1 MTPRSIVAVADSDSY
16 LKWAAATL
24 DRLDTV
30 PRRELVVLRTPIR
43 PDDAQTTAA
52 VAGTRWE
59 GRVIDDHSLLGL
71 AARMRRT
78 RPDAVL
84 VATTGPAAEAL
95 VRMVAALPY
104 RPVVVTGL
112 PGMSIPATERALRF
126 RAGSDVFV
134 VHSRHEQEQFALAA
148 RSADVHPVL
157 AVNRLPFLADAS
169 VGAPTDETPLERVVF
184 APQAKFPRRPD
195 ERRAILQA
203 LASLARSRPDLEVV
217 VKLRALAGQAQTHDE
232 PHPYDVLWRH
242 MADDAPVSLATGPLS
257 AHLGP
262 GTALVTV
269 SSTALLEALATG
281 LRGLVIADFGVG
293 DANLTTVYEGSGLIG
308 TLHDVAAGRFFTASE
323 QWRAE
328 NYFHPEP
335 DELPAV
341 LDALGTL
348 PPVAPGPPVGG
359 RRAQA
364 RRLARLALPGLAGR
378 AARRRPRATDGH

>member
-112 PGMSIPATERALRF
+112 PGMSIPATERA
-126 RAGSDVFV
+126 
-134 VHSRHEQEQFALAA
+134 
-148 RSADVHPVL
+148 
-157 AVNRLPFLADAS
+157 
-169 VGAPTDETPLERVVF
+169 
-184 APQAKFPRRPD
+184 
-195 ERRAILQA
+195 
-203 LASLARSRPDLEVV
+203 
-217 VKLRALAGQAQTHDE
+217 
-232 PHPYDVLWRH
+232 
-242 MADDAPVSLATGPLS
+242 
-257 AHLGP
+257 
-262 GTALVTV
+262 
-269 SSTALLEALATG
+269 
-281 LRGLVIADFGVG
+281 
-293 DANLTTVYEGSGLIG
+293 
-308 TLHDVAAGRFFTASE
+308 
-323 QWRAE
+323 
-328 NYFHPEP
+328 
-335 DELPAV
+335 
-341 LDALGTL
+341 
-348 PPVAPGPPVGG
+348 
-359 RRAQA
+359 
-364 RRLARLALPGLAGR
+364 
-378 AARRRPRATDGH
+378 